1 MVYGRLGP
9 VRRRIKIPKWGEQMD
24 LDLGLGL
31 DKETT
36 GAWIIHH
43 SRKIVSDTAAPAEYS
58 VLDEA
63 GKAAELLMR
72 FGGTHEATL
81 GKQEVAAI
89 AMAANLNPRTELPHY
104 LQLLKGRRL
113 IDTASDEVH
122 VLGVTTRGV
131 LSHAA
136 DIFNDAQP
144 GSHERA
150 AIVLGEMA
158 SQAPVPLLDAK
169 EYIGDTFK
177 IKSSDVDDFLRR
189 SAEIGFVDQEG
200 DDPSS
205 TLLFNGN
212 LFKKDAVNKSARV
225 LSSLSSAEQ
234 SSFLAVTE
242 QLKNVGCVYA
252 AHCERSLGQVL
263 FEKLK
268 AAGVLE
274 VNTVS
279 NERGDH
285 AFVTLPGA
293 FHKFVDPLIDDT
305 FDMAKAL
312 VSALSYGM
320 QLRPAAQGRILSFD
334 WILNALISGRTIG
347 PASAIGAD
355 YRVLEQNRV
364 IQLFPVNGTGM
375 FKMKLLKTEVGELA
389 LQVLKRGNANAE
401 AINVPP
407 SAPMTGYQGPEYA
420 RERTRKKQ
428 SQPSKRHT
436 HDILSTLRGKRGI

>member
-1 MVYGRLGP
+1 MALN
-9 VRRRIKIPKWGEQMD
+9 
-24 LDLGLGL
+24 L
-31 DKETT
+31 DKETK

-43 SRKIVSDTAAPAEYS
+43 SRKIISDTAAPAEYS

-63 GKAAELLMR
+63 GKASDLLMR
-72 FGGTHEATL
+72 LGETEEATL
-81 GKQEVAAI
+81 GKIEVDAI
-89 AMAANLNPRTELPHY
+89 AKASNLNPRTELPHY
-104 LQLLKGRRL
+104 LQLLKKRRL
-113 IDTASDEVH
+113 IDIAGDDIQ
-122 VLGVTTRGV
+122 VLGVTNRSV

-136 DIFNDAQP
+136 DIFDDAQP
-144 GSHERA
+144 GNHELA
-150 AIVLGEMA
+150 AIELGELA
-158 SQAPVPLLDAK
+158 SRTPILIADAK

-177 IKSSDVDDFLRR
+177 MKSVDVGDFLQR

-212 LFKKDAVNKSARV
+212 LFKKETIEKTARV

-234 SSFLAVTE
+234 SSLTAMTDE
-242 QLKNVGCVYA
+242 LGKVGCIHA
-252 AHCERSLGQVL
+252 NRCEQILSSVL

-274 VNTVS
+274 VNTVA
-279 NERGDH
+279 NESGDH

-293 FHKFVDPLIDDT
+293 FHKYVSPFIDDT

-320 QLRPAAQGRILSFD
+320 QLRPSSQGRILSFD
-334 WILNALISGRTIG
+334 WILNALINGRTIG
-347 PASAIGAD
+347 PATAIGAD
-355 YRVLEQNRV
+355 YRVLEHNRV
-364 IQLFPVNGTGM
+364 VQLIPSAKAGM
-375 FKMKLLKTEVGELA
+375 FSMKLLKKEVGELA

-407 SAPMTGYQGPEYA
+407 SAPMTGYHGPEYA
-420 RERTRKKQ
+420 RERTRKRQ

-436 HDILSTLRGKRGI
+436 HDILSALRARRGI

>member
-1 MVYGRLGP
+1 MALS
-9 VRRRIKIPKWGEQMD
+9 
-24 LDLGLGL
+24 L

-43 SRKIVSDTAAPAEYS
+43 SRKIISDTAAPAEYS

-72 FGGTHEATL
+72 LGETKEATL

-89 AMAANLNPRTELPHY
+89 AKTANLNPRTELPHY
-104 LQLLKGRRL
+104 LQLLKRRRL
-113 IDTASDEVH
+113 IDIAGDDVQ
-122 VLGVTTRGV
+122 VLGVTTRSV

-136 DIFNDAQP
+136 DIFDEAQP
-144 GSHERA
+144 ASHERA
-150 AIVLGEMA
+150 AIALGEMA
-158 SQAPVPLLDAK
+158 SVAPIALTDAK
-169 EYIGDTFK
+169 TYIGDTFK
-177 IKSSDVDDFLRR
+177 MKSADVGDFLRR

-212 LFKKDAVNKSARV
+212 LFKKDAVTKAARV
-225 LSSLSSAEQ
+225 LSSLSSTEQ
-234 SSFLAVTE
+234 SSLTTITD
-242 QLKNVGCVYA
+242 QLNKVGCIYA
-252 AHCERSLGQVL
+252 NSCEQILGQSL

-268 AAGVLE
+268 ASGVLE
-274 VNTVS
+274 VNTVA

-293 FHKFVDPLIDDT
+293 FHKFVNPLVDDT

-320 QLRPAAQGRILSFD
+320 QLRPSTQGRVLSFD
-334 WILNALISGRTIG
+334 WILTALIDGRTIG
-347 PASAIGAD
+347 PATAIGAD
-355 YRVLEQNRV
+355 YRVLEQSRV
-364 IQLFPVNGTGM
+364 VQLIPAKTAGM
-375 FKMKLLKTEVGELA
+375 FSMKLLKKEVGELA

-401 AINVPP
+401 SINVPP
-407 SAPMTGYQGPEYA
+407 SAPMTGYQGPEFA
-420 RERTRKKQ
+420 RERTRKRQ

-436 HDILSTLRGKRGI
+436 HDILSALRARRGI

>member
-1 MVYGRLGP
+1 
-9 VRRRIKIPKWGEQMD
+9 MD
-24 LDLGLGL
+24 FEL

-36 GAWIIHH
+36 GAWIVHH

-72 FGGTHEATL
+72 LGETNEVTL
-81 GKQEVAAI
+81 AGQEVAAI
-89 AMAANLNPRTELPHY
+89 AKSANLNPRTELPHY
-104 LQLLKGRRL
+104 IKLLKERRL
-113 IDTASDEVH
+113 IDIAGDEIQ
-122 VLGVTTRGV
+122 VLGVTTRSV

-136 DIFNDAQP
+136 DIFKDAQP
-144 GSHERA
+144 ASHERA
-150 AIVLGEMA
+150 AIALGEVA
-158 SQAPVPLLDAK
+158 SRAPVPLGDAK
-169 EYIGDTFK
+169 EYIGDSFK
-177 IKSSDVDDFLRR
+177 MKSADVDDFLRR
-189 SAEIGFVDQEG
+189 STEIGFVDQEG

-212 LFKKDAVNKSARV
+212 LFKKDSVTKTARV
-225 LSSLSSAEQ
+225 LSSLSSQEQ
-234 SSFLAVTE
+234 QSFSDIKD
-242 QLKNVGCVYA
+242 QLNKSGCLYA
-252 AHCERSLGQVL
+252 NNCEKILGHAL
-263 FEKLK
+263 FEKLR

-279 NERGDH
+279 NESGDH

-293 FHKFVDPLIDDT
+293 FHKFVNPLVDDT

-320 QLRPAAQGRILSFD
+320 QLRSSSQGRIQSFD
-334 WILNALISGRTIG
+334 WILNALIGGRTIG
-347 PASAIGAD
+347 PATAIGAD

-364 IQLFPVNGTGM
+364 IRLTPARAGM
-375 FKMKLLKTEVGELA
+375 FSMKLLKREVGELA
-389 LQVLKRGNANAE
+389 LQVLRQGNANAE

-407 SAPMTGYQGPEYA
+407 SAPMSGYRGPEYA
-420 RERTRKKQ
+420 REKTRKKQ

-436 HDILSTLRGKRGI
+436 HDILSALRSRRSI

>member
-1 MVYGRLGP
+1 
-9 VRRRIKIPKWGEQMD
+9 MD
-24 LDLGLGL
+24 FSL

-43 SRKIVSDTAAPAEYS
+43 SRKIASDTAAPAEYS

-63 GKAAELLMR
+63 GKAAQLLMR
-72 FGGTHEATL
+72 LGETDEATL
-81 GKQEVAAI
+81 DKHRVAAI
-89 AMAANLNPRTELPHY
+89 AMATGLNPRVELPHY
-104 LQLLKGRRL
+104 LQLLKSRRL
-113 IDTASDEVH
+113 IDTAGDEVQ

-144 GSHERA
+144 GSHEHA
-150 AIVLGEMA
+150 AIMIGEMA
-158 SQAPVPLLDAK
+158 SHAPVKLATAK
-169 EYIGDTFK
+169 EYVGDAFK
-177 IKSSDVDDFLRR
+177 MKASDVDDFMRR

-200 DDPSS
+200 DDPSNV
-205 TLLFNGN
+205 LIFNGN
-212 LFKKDAVNKSARV
+212 LFKKDAVQKTAKV
-225 LSSLSSAEQ
+225 LSSLSSVEQ
-234 SSFLAVTE
+234 SSFVVITE
-242 QLKNVGCVYA
+242 KLKSLGCIYA
-252 AHCERSLGQVL
+252 AHCEKELGQPL

-285 AFVTLPGA
+285 AFVTMPGA

-320 QLRPAAQGRILSFD
+320 QLRPSSQGRILSFD
-334 WILNALISGRTIG
+334 WILTALISGRTIG

-364 IQLFPVNGTGM
+364 IQLLPASGGM
-375 FKMKLLKTEVGELA
+375 FRMKLLKKEVGELA

-407 SAPMTGYQGPEYA
+407 SAPMTGYKGPEYA
-420 RERTRKKQ
+420 REQTRKRQ

>member
-1 MVYGRLGP
+1 
-9 VRRRIKIPKWGEQMD
+9 MD
-24 LDLGLGL
+24 FEL

-36 GAWIIHH
+36 GAWIVHH

-72 FGGTHEATL
+72 LGETNEVTL
-81 GKQEVAAI
+81 GGQEVAAI
-89 AMAANLNPRTELPHY
+89 AKSANLNPRTELPHY
-104 LQLLKGRRL
+104 IQLLKERRL
-113 IDTASDEVH
+113 IDTAGDEIQ
-122 VLGVTTRGV
+122 VLGVTTRSV

-136 DIFNDAQP
+136 DIFKDAQP
-144 GSHERA
+144 ASHERA
-150 AIVLGEMA
+150 AIALGEVA
-158 SQAPVPLLDAK
+158 SRAPVPLGDAK
-169 EYIGDTFK
+169 EYIGDSFK
-177 IKSSDVDDFLRR
+177 MKSADVDDFLRR
-189 SAEIGFVDQEG
+189 STEIGFVDQEG

-212 LFKKDAVNKSARV
+212 LFKKDSVTKTARV
-225 LSSLSSAEQ
+225 LSSLSSQEQ
-234 SSFLAVTE
+234 QSFSDIKD
-242 QLKNVGCVYA
+242 QLNKSGCLYA
-252 AHCERSLGQVL
+252 NNCEKILGHTL
-263 FEKLK
+263 FEKLR

-279 NERGDH
+279 NESGDH

-293 FHKFVDPLIDDT
+293 FHKFVNPLVDDT

-320 QLRPAAQGRILSFD
+320 QLRSSSQGRILSFD

-347 PASAIGAD
+347 PATAIGAD

-364 IQLFPVNGTGM
+364 IRLTPARAGM
-375 FKMKLLKTEVGELA
+375 FSMKLLKREVGELA
-389 LQVLKRGNANAE
+389 LQVLRQGNANAE

-407 SAPMTGYQGPEYA
+407 SAPMSGYRGPEYA
-420 RERTRKKQ
+420 REKTRKKQ

-436 HDILSTLRGKRGI
+436 HDILSALRSRRSI